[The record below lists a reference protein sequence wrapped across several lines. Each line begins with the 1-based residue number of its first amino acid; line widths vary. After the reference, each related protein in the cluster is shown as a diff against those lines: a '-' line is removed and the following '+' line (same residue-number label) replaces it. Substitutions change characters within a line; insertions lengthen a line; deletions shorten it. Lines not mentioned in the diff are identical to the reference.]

1 MLTGASKSQTQL
13 AEDRKSKF
21 INRELPPLPWEAG
34 EQQRRRDSCN
44 STNSA
49 DDDVNHLY
57 ELLPVSAQ
65 GKQAAEKKKKV
76 AIADSV
82 QQRDDVPVLPPR
94 DKILDDK
101 LATQNALGRSPRRPI
116 SKPSEQSSSPATSG
130 NSSSKRTHGS
140 SYVMV
145 YFDDTVSPGEQLRC
159 ALSPDQA
166 LAKMAAVCLDTVQH
180 MYEAIRKAVDVTT
193 LAVSATEEINFA
205 HITLLNTTAE
215 LIQGQAFFYRV
226 SCSLLGLDSSL
237 VMVSALRPRKIYCL
251 CIYCCK
257 FHVHC
262 RKLCGFSCVC
272 SVQPRSS
279 VTMLGTLVNC
289 TCCDL
294 AMHSTTL
301 YPPFSYKRQQ
311 GTRSLH
317 QNQTVVARPL
327 YGSCDMTV

>member
-21 INRELPPLPWEAG
+21 MNRELPPLPWEAG
-34 EQQRRRDSCN
+34 EQQLRRDSCN

-65 GKQAAEKKKKV
+65 GKEAAEKKKKV
-76 AIADSV
+76 VIADSV

-101 LATQNALGRSPRRPI
+101 LAAQNALGRSPRRPI
-116 SKPSEQSSSPATSG
+116 SKPSASSPATNG
-130 NSSSKRTHGS
+130 NSSSKRTPGS

-145 YFDDTVSPGEQLRC
+145 YSDDTVSPGEQLRC

-166 LAKMAAVCLDTVQH
+166 LAKMAAVSLDTVQH

-237 VMVSALRPRKIYCL
+237 VMVSA
-251 CIYCCK
+251 
-257 FHVHC
+257 
-262 RKLCGFSCVC
+262 
-272 SVQPRSS
+272 
-279 VTMLGTLVNC
+279 
-289 TCCDL
+289 
-294 AMHSTTL
+294 
-301 YPPFSYKRQQ
+301 
-311 GTRSLH
+311 
-317 QNQTVVARPL
+317 
-327 YGSCDMTV
+327 